1 MMDYTVVI
9 RTLGTAGDYYQR
21 TLDSLLGQ
29 TIPPRAIIVYIAQ
42 GYPIPKETIGIEQ
55 YVYVKKGMVAQR
67 ALRYDEVESEY
78 MLFLDD
84 DVYLPPNAVE
94 TLYNELKAHNGNV
107 ISPCVF
113 YNHKVSWKSKIIQ
126 SLMGKEVAR
135 LFGNRWGYKVLR
147 TGGFSYNNNPV
158 KPVYESTSNAGP
170 CFFCK
175 KSDFLSIRYDEELWL
190 DETPYAL
197 PDDQVMFYKMHLCG
211 LKVLT
216 SFDSGIVH
224 LDAGSTMQANDEK
237 VLRVIYSEFRNKTI
251 FWHRYI
257 YNRERNLLMKGWSLV
272 CFGYMLAVQH
282 ARSIIKLLKGKKA
295 EVEAFRKGVRD
306 GFREVRGK
314 GGKVKGLTVND

>member
-1 MMDYTVVI
+1 MDYTVVI

-21 TLDSLLGQ
+21 TLNSLLEQ
-29 TIPPRAIIVYIAQ
+29 TIKPKDIIIYIAQ
-42 GYPIPKETIGIEQ
+42 GYAIPRETIGTER

-67 ALRYDEVESEY
+67 ALQYDEVESEY
-78 MLFLDD
+78 ILFLDD
-84 DVYLPPNAVE
+84 DVYLPPSGVE
-94 TLYNELKAHNGNV
+94 TLYNELQEHNGNV

-113 YNHKVSWKSKIIQ
+113 HNHKVSWKSKIVQ

-158 KPVYESTSNAGP
+158 KPVYESTTNAGP

-175 KSDFLSIRYDEELWL
+175 KSDFLKIHFEEDLWL
-190 DETPYAL
+190 DDAPYAL
-197 PDDQVMFYKMHLCG
+197 PEDQVMFYKMHLCG

-237 VLRVIYSEFRNKTI
+237 VLKVIYSEFRNKTI

-257 YNRERNLLMKGWSLV
+257 YSCEANLLMRGWSCV
-272 CFGYMLAVQH
+272 CYGYMLAVQYL
-282 ARSIIKLLKGKKA
+282 RSIIKLLKGKKT

-306 GFREVRGK
+306 GIGEVRGK
-314 GGKVKGLTVND
+314 GGKVKGLTIND